1 MLSGASCCR
10 RARWSVDG
18 DSGAWVRSLQLC
30 GRDRCGTLCP
40 RREKSVSR
48 RRRGGWGGGESYYTA
63 TRRRSTS
70 VPKLFGHR
78 RPLTFYGG
86 VVSRLRAPTAPQ
98 QPTAYSLGL
107 LLLSQSLGIN
117 VETRSNARLP
127 HGRACADLHRGHG
140 KKNSASA
147 WRGTMAPRQLRLEPI
162 EADSTADKG
171 AKRVRV
177 DSTEERELNT
187 GTKIPPARQPD
198 ARPGLHR
205 ALLPSADHTCQSSGS
220 RHGM

>member
-1 MLSGASCCR
+1 MLKL
-10 RARWSVDG
+10 V
-18 DSGAWVRSLQLC
+18 QM
-30 GRDRCGTLCP
+30 RDFRMVAL
-40 RREKSVSR
+40 
-48 RRRGGWGGGESYYTA
+48 A
-63 TRRRSTS
+63 
-70 VPKLFGHR
+70 
-78 RPLTFYGG
+78 LTFTVAMG
-86 VVSRLRAPTAPQ
+86 
-98 QPTAYSLGL
+98 
-107 LLLSQSLGIN
+107 
-117 VETRSNARLP
+117 E
-127 HGRACADLHRGHG
+127 
-140 KKNSASA
+140 KNSASA